1 MACILRREGEVYRAA
16 TSVGSSPEYM
26 SFLEHPFAPDRGTI
40 TGRVALE
47 GRTVH
52 ITDVVADPEYTL
64 TEATTLGKSRTTL
77 GVPLLREGV
86 PIGVIVLARQ
96 RVEPFS
102 DKQIALVTTFADQAV
117 IAIENARL
125 LDEIRQRQAE
135 LRVTFDNMA
144 DGVAMFDEDSASG
157 RVEPQFPGI
166 ARSARRVSRRSARA
180 LPNISA
186 ISPSAA
192 NSVTTTPR
200 QKSARLR
207 ERLCEHYRF
216 ERTRPDGTVIE
227 VRHNPVPDGGFVLIY
242 SDITER
248 KRSRSRNPRGAGR
261 RRSRAIAI

>member
-1 MACILRREGEVYRAA
+1 
-16 TSVGSSPEYM
+16 M
-26 SFLEHPFAPDRGTI
+26 SFLESHPFVPDRGTI
-40 TGRVALE
+40 TGRVVLE

-125 LDEIRQRQAE
+125 LDEIRQRQVE

-144 DGVAMFDEDSASG
+144 DGVAMFDEDLRLAAWN
-157 RVEPQFPGI
+157 RNFQKLLQLPDEFLAEPHGFNEYIRYLTERGEFGESDPETEI
-166 ARSARRVSRRSARA
+166 
-180 LPNISA
+180 
-186 ISPSAA
+186 
-192 NSVTTTPR
+192 
-200 QKSARLR
+200 KRLR

-216 ERTRPDGTVIE
+216 ERTRPDGTIIE
-227 VRHNPVPDGGFVLIY
+227 VRHNPMPDGGVVLIY

-248 KRSRSRNPRGAGR
+248 KRSRS
-261 RRSRAIAI
+261 